1 MRLRSRKTAGDIA
14 PKLHVTGIHVYSCV
28 YLSIHVGTT
37 AFFQITAHICA
48 TRAKF
53 RFEFFDILVNIRTG
67 LFTLKRPGP
76 SFLYCLYLTP
86 GAVSIAR
93 RLFFVPRGISLEKGA
108 PRLREGAPECAVAGR
123 EVQQPGL

>member
-53 RFEFFDILVNIRTG
+53 RFEFFDILVNIRAI
-67 LFTLKRPGP
+67 LFRPVASFIFRLYLPPARFLRHAG
-76 SFLYCLYLTP
+76 SFLCH
-86 GAVSIAR
+86 A
-93 RLFFVPRGISLEKGA
+93 EKV
-108 PRLREGAPECAVAGR
+108 REKVD
-123 EVQQPGL
+123 